1 MSKVNV
7 KNGSPF
13 SSEHLC
19 RNCWNGQ
26 VTTGYRESD
35 VWVICT
41 NSSPARMVPFPVEE
55 CTDFW
60 DRNRPNWDQ
69 MEDLAISFSETRTR
83 PIRGFAGTGFSQLP
97 AAAGGDDEGKQDE
110 AAITR

>member
-7 KNGSPF
+7 KNGSLF
-13 SSEHLC
+13 GKENLC
-19 RNCWNGQ
+19 RSCRNGQ
-26 VTTGYRESD
+26 ITTGYRDSD

-69 MEDLAISFSETRTR
+69 MEDLAISFSEVRTR
-83 PIRGFAGTGFSQLP
+83 PIRGFGGQDSARLP
-97 AAAGGDDEGKQDE
+97 VVADDSEDTEDE